1 MKKPLTSPKLII
13 IEFEKS
19 SGIMFIIYSLFTIVE
34 VNLSLS
40 GAKTDDFN
48 FEIVQP
54 HWLCNL

>member
-1 MKKPLTSPKLII
+1 MKKKLTSPKLII

-34 VNLSLS
+34 VNLS
-40 GAKTDDFN
+40 GTKTEDFN